1 MDKAVLTRIDESEKE
16 SADLDFKA
24 AFDPTAPQD
33 WCEVIKDIVAMAN
46 SGGGL
51 IVIGVNDD
59 GSPTPPDL
67 KRVLAL
73 DPATIVDKI
82 EKYTDHHFA
91 DFSLSSGSR
100 RGCPVAVLVVS
111 SVPVP
116 IVFTAPGT
124 YDIGGGKQKTAF
136 SKGTVY
142 FRHGPKSE
150 PGTSEDL
157 RAALNRELDRVRSSW
172 LDGITKVV
180 TAPVGATI
188 SVLPGEVKLSGAEGA
203 TGVRL
208 VNDEGAPAFK
218 AYRTDLLYP
227 YRQKELVAR
236 VNELL
241 AGPRITGHDVY
252 CVRKAHGVDTQP
264 NFFYKPQFSSPQY
277 SEAFAEWMI
286 EQYRTDPAFFQK
298 ARDASK
304 KHDSS

>member
-1 MDKAVLTRIDESEKE
+1 MDKGVLTKIDESEKE
-16 SADLDFKA
+16 SADLDFKL
-24 AFDPTAPQD
+24 AFDPSAPQD
-33 WCEVIKDIVAMAN
+33 WCELIKDIVAMTN

-51 IVIGVNDD
+51 IVFGVNDD
-59 GSPTPPDL
+59 GSPAMVDL
-67 KRVLAL
+67 KQILAL

-82 EKYTDHHFA
+82 EKYTDQHFA
-91 DFSLSSGSR
+91 DFSLCSGSR
-100 RGCPVAVLVVS
+100 RGCPVAVLSVS

-136 SKGTVY
+136 SRGTVY

-208 VNDEGAPAFK
+208 VNDESAPAFK

-241 AGPRITGHDVY
+241 AGPKITAHDVFR
-252 CVRKAHGVDTQP
+252 VRKAHGVDAQP

-286 EQYRTDPAFFQK
+286 EQYRADTDFFQK

-304 KHDSS
+304 KHESA